1 MEKMFEILT
10 GCPLFRGLDAGQIED
25 ILRTDDVISVSEFK
39 KGDVIAVHDTAY
51 SGLMILLSGRV
62 SGTFTYPSGDT
73 INIDAIEAPQMIA
86 PAFLF
91 GGYNRLPIDV
101 VADADTEILTLHR
114 GYLFDLMQDN
124 TIVMSNFIDII
135 SNRAGVWQKKIYA
148 LSFKSLKEKLASY
161 LLDHSG
167 GNQNVVKMPDI
178 RETAEYF
185 AATRSSLQTV
195 VEGLE
200 KKKIIKEEGGNIVI
214 LNRGALKEL
223 LK

>member
-25 ILRTDDVISVSEFK
+25 ILRSDDVISVSRFK
-39 KGDVIAVHDTAY
+39 KGDTIALHDTAY
-51 SGLMILLSGRV
+51 SGLMILLRGRA
-62 SGTFTYPSGDT
+62 SGTFTYPSGHT
-73 INIDAIEAPQMIA
+73 VRMEAIEAPQMIA

-101 VADADTEILTLHR
+101 VAETETEMLTLHR

-124 TIVMSNFIDII
+124 TIILSNFIDII

-148 LSFKSLKEKLASY
+148 LSFRSLKEKLASY
-161 LLDHSG
+161 LLDHSDAET
-167 GNQNVVKMPDI
+167 NIVPVPEIK
-178 RETAEYF
+178 ETAEYF
-185 AATRSSLQTV
+185 AATRSSLQAV
-195 VEGLE
+195 IEGLE
-200 KKKIIKEEGGNIVI
+200 KKKIIKSDDGNILI
-214 LNRGALKEL
+214 LNRNALKDL